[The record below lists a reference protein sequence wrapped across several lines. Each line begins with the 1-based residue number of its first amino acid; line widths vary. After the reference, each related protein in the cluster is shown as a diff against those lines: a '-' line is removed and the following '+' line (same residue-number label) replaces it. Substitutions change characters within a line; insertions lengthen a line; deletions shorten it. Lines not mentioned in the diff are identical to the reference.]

1 MSKKDLA
8 SVTTNLAALARTM
21 PTQNLEPAPLAVAMP
36 RAGEPTTQFNLS
48 MRKSLRKELQRLAGD
63 ADMTMRAFVLSALKE
78 QGLAVTK
85 EDLLDLRQRRWSG

>member
-8 SVTTNLAALARTM
+8 SVTTNLAELARTM
-21 PTQNLEPAPLAVAMP
+21 PTQNLEPVPVAMP

-78 QGLAVTK
+78 QGLAVTD
-85 EDLLDLRQRRWSG
+85 EDLLDLRQRRG

>member
-8 SVTTNLAALARTM
+8 SVTTNLAELARTM
-21 PTQNLEPAPLAVAMP
+21 PTQNLEPVAMP
-36 RAGEPTTQFNLS
+36 RAGEPITQFNLS

-78 QGLAVTK
+78 QGLAVTN
-85 EDLLDLRQRRWSG
+85 EDLLDLRQRRG